1 MSQSSTIRKSIYKN
15 LYRPYFTDNNVNNL
29 NDNLSNLNFQNFNQS
44 IGKNNK
50 SKDKHF
56 KNVNIDPKF
65 NKKDFEDEDEDI

>member
-1 MSQSSTIRKSIYKN
+1 VK
-15 LYRPYFTDNNVNNL
+15 NL

-50 SKDKHF
+50 SKDKHN
-56 KNVNIDPKF
+56 KNVNIDPKL